1 MKKQKLLKIISLAL
15 IVAALAAAV
24 LPLHIHAQECE
35 HEFGEWLPHV
45 ILVSL
50 IHDRECKKCGAVQW
64 DFHNYGEPVW
74 VDGTPGHWTRTCPIC
89 SCVVEIEDANLP
101 ATIHFVTNGGSNVKD
116 YVGSLYDLVD
126 LSAFKPAK
134 PGYVFE
140 GWYNNAGLTSEAI
153 DPLFLLSSELTLY
166 AKYSVAESTD
176 SSAPS
181 SVPFFPLPILPP
193 NPNYSTLNFSANG
206 GAAIDPITLPTGT
219 TVQLEQYVPVRDGYE
234 FKGWCRDEALTRTVT
249 KVQVIDPNTVVYAR
263 WSPVG

>member
-15 IVAALAAAV
+15 VIAALAAAV
-24 LPLHIHAQECE
+24 LPLHLHAQECD
-35 HEFGEWLPHV
+35 HEFGDWFDFFDSWHFR
-45 ILVSL
+45 I
-50 IHDRECKKCGAVQW
+50 CAKCGAVQW
-64 DFHNYGEPVW
+64 EYHKYGEPVW

-89 SCVVEIEDANLP
+89 SHVVEIEDANLH
-101 ATIHFVTNGGSNVKD
+101 ATIHFVTNGGSDIED
-116 YVGSLYDLVD
+116 YEGSLYDLVD
-126 LSAFKPAK
+126 LSPFKPAK

-140 GWYNNAGLTSEAI
+140 GWYNNADLTFEAY
-153 DPLFLLSSELTLY
+153 DPFFLFSSEQTLY
-166 AKYSVAESTD
+166 AKYSVAESTG

-206 GAAIDPITLPTGT
+206 GAAIDPMTLPTGT
-219 TVQLEQYVPVRDGYE
+219 TVQLERYVPVRDGYE

>member
-219 TVQLEQYVPVRDGYE
+219 TVQLERYVPVRDGYE
-234 FKGWCRDEALTRTVT
+234 CKGWCRDEALTRTVT
-249 KVQVIDPNTVVYAR
+249 KVQVIDPNTVVYAK

>member
-15 IVAALAAAV
+15 VIAALAAAI
-24 LPLHIHAQECE
+24 LPLHLHAQECE
-35 HEFGEWLPHV
+35 HEFGDWFDFFDSWHFR
-45 ILVSL
+45 I
-50 IHDRECKKCGAVQW
+50 CAKCNTFQW
-64 DFHNYGEPVW
+64 EYHKYGEPVW

-89 SCVVEIEDANLP
+89 SHVVEIEDANLP
-101 ATIHFVTNGGSNVKD
+101 ATIHFVTNGGSHVKD
-116 YVGSLYDLVD
+116 YEGSLYDLVD
-126 LSAFKPAK
+126 LSPFKPAK

-140 GWYNNAGLTSEAI
+140 GWYNNADLTFEAY
-153 DPLFLLSSELTLY
+153 DPFFLFSSEQTLY
-166 AKYSVAESTD
+166 AKYSVAESTG

-206 GAAIDPITLPTGT
+206 GAAIDPMTLPTGT
-219 TVQLEQYVPVRDGYE
+219 TVQLERYVPVRDGYE

>member
-24 LPLHIHAQECE
+24 LPLHIHAQECD
-35 HEFGEWLPHV
+35 HEFGAWLPLFIPFFHE
-45 ILVSL
+45 
-50 IHDRECKKCGAVQW
+50 RKCKKCHTIQQGY
-64 DFHNYGEPVW
+64 HEYGEPVW
-74 VDGTPGHWTRTCPIC
+74 VDGDPGHWTRTCSLC
-89 SCVVEIEDANLP
+89 SHVNKFTNADIS
-101 ATIHFVTNGGSNVKD
+101 ATIHFNTNGGSDIED
-116 YVGSLYDLVD
+116 YTGYLLDLVD
-126 LSAFKPAK
+126 LSAFKPDK

-140 GWYNNAGLTSEAI
+140 GWYYDADLTSEA
-153 DPLFLLSSELTLY
+153 DDLYFLFFSEQTLY
-166 AKYSVAESTD
+166 AKYSVA